1 MTTDSDDATAVS
13 QGGEALKGTAAKFT
27 MALGGFVGTI
37 VFARELGPTSFGGF
51 YLLLTVV
58 RIANRPVSGWAE
70 AAKKRYSETSE
81 DRREVVGAVLVWY
94 VLALA
99 VFALVALAFA
109 APIRSELGVRNAGG
123 LLVILFAGITLY
135 EAIERLFEATGRL
148 GRSTWIDAVRSYL
161 TLGGQFL
168 LVSVG
173 LGAAGMVGGLTAASL
188 VVVPVLAYSL
198 GTTPALP
205 TRQTVRR
212 IGSFARYSIPSTLFT
227 TAFDN
232 FDILLLGALVSAA
245 AVGDYQVAFTLV
257 VPATFVSEVVASGL
271 MARVSA
277 LRSRSEPVA
286 TDIENALMFSSVLSL
301 PLLAGAVVV
310 ASSLVTVVYGV
321 EYAGA
326 APLLIGLAAARVLM
340 TQNRPLSH
348 ALRGLDRPD
357 VDMRIAVAALGVNV
371 LVGIALTFAGVV
383 ETGILA
389 GDFVQSGAFV
399 PENFTGAQYDINPI
413 LFEFLD
419 GFGQVDDFAFALIVF
434 TFFFVDFFDTA
445 GTLVGVGQAGGFLDE
460 DGNFPDIDKPLMADA
475 IGTTAGGILGTST
488 VTTFVESATGVEE
501 GGRTGMTALVIGGLF
516 LVSLIFVPLATA
528 VPQYASH
535 IALVIVAVLMLRNVT
550 EIEWD
555 DFAHATSGALT
566 IIVMPLTYSIA
577 YGIAAG
583 IVSFPLLKTAQ
594 GEFDDVRIGQWV
606 LAALFVVY
614 FAVRTGGV
622 LQTAL

>member
-1 MTTDSDDATAVS
+1 VTTDSDDATAVS

-371 LVGIALTFAGVV
+371 LVGIALTLEYGTVGIVAATVLAEALRYLAAAWVVRREVDGIRLFPRELLEQAGAAGVMGV
-383 ETGILA
+383 SVWVIDNALPGDGWVRLTVLLLLGASMYAVVLLA
-389 GDFVQSGAFV
+389 VSRS
-399 PENFTGAQYDINPI
+399 TRM
-413 LFEFLD
+413 
-419 GFGQVDDFAFALIVF
+419 
-434 TFFFVDFFDTA
+434 
-445 GTLVGVGQAGGFLDE
+445 TLR
-460 DGNFPDIDKPLMADA
+460 
-475 IGTTAGGILGTST
+475 S
-488 VTTFVESATGVEE
+488 
-501 GGRTGMTALVIGGLF
+501 
-516 LVSLIFVPLATA
+516 
-528 VPQYASH
+528 
-535 IALVIVAVLMLRNVT
+535 
-550 EIEWD
+550 
-555 DFAHATSGALT
+555 
-566 IIVMPLTYSIA
+566 
-577 YGIAAG
+577 
-583 IVSFPLLKTAQ
+583 
-594 GEFDDVRIGQWV
+594 
-606 LAALFVVY
+606 
-614 FAVRTGGV
+614 AVRDWREAG
-622 LQTAL
+622 A